1 MHTRESLSAHPGSRN
16 GGYSARPVPSTHP
29 TLQALAVPGVKAL
42 ALARFARACGATMFA
57 SVLGWHAY
65 ELTGSKFALGLIGL
79 VEFVPVLLVGPF
91 AGALADTTDRVRLT
105 SLAEAAFASVCF
117 VLALQAELSVTL
129 LLAGAAAV
137 ALCGAVEFPALATVL
152 PNLVPRELFPSA
164 VPLIATLRNLGWATG
179 FGVSGAVFAA
189 FGYAQSYALAGALVL
204 VASLVVLRIPRAAA
218 APSGKE
224 VSLAAFFEG
233 LAFVRGSQAV
243 LGAMTLDLFAVLF
256 AGATALLPVFAKDI
270 LQVGPEGY
278 GILRAALPIG
288 TMAMSLVLLVAPP
301 VARAGR
307 ALCIA
312 VAGFGLATIVFGLSQ
327 SFALSV
333 AALVAAGMADEV
345 SMVARNVIIQL
356 GTPDALRGR
365 VSAVNQIF
373 VGASNELGAAESGIL
388 AHYTSAVFSVVFG
401 GVACLGVLGAVAWRM
416 RELVRFT
423 TRAG

>member
-1 MHTRESLSAHPGSRN
+1 VSSHATLSA
-16 GGYSARPVPSTHP
+16 
-29 TLQALAVPGVKAL
+29 LASPGVKAL
-42 ALARFARACGATMFA
+42 ALARFARACGATLFA
-57 SVLGWHAY
+57 SVLGWHVY
-65 ELTGSKFALGLIGL
+65 EVTGSKFALGMIGL
-79 VEFVPVLLVGPF
+79 VEFVPVLLIGPF

-105 SLAEAAFASVCF
+105 SVAEAAFAAVCF
-117 VLALQAELSVTL
+117 ALALQSDYGTAL
-129 LLAGAAAV
+129 LLCGAAAI
-137 ALCGAVEFPALATVL
+137 AMCGAVEFPALATVL

-179 FGVSGAVFAA
+179 YGVSGFVFDAL
-189 FGYAQSYALAGALVL
+189 GYSASYALAGALVG

-224 VSLAAFFEG
+224 VSLNAFFEG
-233 LAFVRGSQAV
+233 LAFVWRSQPV

-270 LQVGPEGY
+270 LRVGPEGY

-288 TMAMSLVLLVAPP
+288 TMSMSLVLLVAPP

-307 ALCIA
+307 ALCIS
-312 VAGFGLATIVFGLSQ
+312 VAAFGLATIVFGFSQ

-333 AALVAAGMADEV
+333 AALIAAGMADEV

-401 GVACLGVLGAVAWRM
+401 GFACIGVLGAVMARM
-416 RELVRFT
+416 RELVRFSVK
-423 TRAG
+423 A

>member
-1 MHTRESLSAHPGSRN
+1 M
-16 GGYSARPVPSTHP
+16 
-29 TLQALAVPGVKAL
+29 
-42 ALARFARACGATMFA
+42 
-57 SVLGWHAY
+57 Y
-65 ELTGSKFALGLIGL
+65 EVTGSEFALGMIGA

-91 AGALADTTDRVRLT
+91 AGALADTTDRIRLT
-105 SLAEAAFASVCF
+105 SIAEAAFAIVCV
-117 VLALQAELSVTL
+117 VLALQSDYGTAL
-129 LLAGAAAV
+129 LLAGAAAT

-164 VPLIATLRNLGWATG
+164 IPLIATLRNLGWAVGYGASG
-179 FGVSGAVFAA
+179 FVFDAL
-189 FGYAQSYALAGALVL
+189 GYEKSYALAGALVL
-204 VASLVVLRIPRAAA
+204 TASLVVLRIPRAAA
-218 APSGKE
+218 APIGSE
-224 VSLAAFFEG
+224 VSLRAFFEG
-233 LAFVRGSQAV
+233 LSFVWRSPPV

-256 AGATALLPVFAKDI
+256 AGATALLPVFAKDV
-270 LQVGPEGY
+270 LEVGPTGY
-278 GILRAALPIG
+278 GILRAALPTG
-288 TMAMSLVLLVAPP
+288 TMLMSLLLLVAPP

-312 VAGFGLATIVFGLSQ
+312 VALFGLATIVFGVSR

-333 AALVAAGMADEV
+333 LALAAAGMADEV

-388 AHYTSAVFSVVFG
+388 AHYTSAMFSVVSG
-401 GVACLGVLGAVAWRM
+401 GVACLGVLGAVMLRM

-423 TRAG
+423 VKP